1 MTALEGWVTRVEAHH
16 EQSRRIQERSAWAP
30 DESGRYVAGMF
41 VADPRRTD
49 DLVLNRLLHAVSPA
63 TTVLDVGGGAGRYA
77 LPLALACNHV
87 TVIEPDPGMVRALR
101 EQMARHRIANI
112 TVVEDTW
119 QAARVEPADVVLCAH
134 VIYDVVAIQDFVRWL
149 TVHARERVLL
159 VATMPWRMSML
170 SAFWPRIHGEE
181 RITLP
186 SVPELLPLLWEL
198 GVFPNLEMLSLHRP
212 EPFGD
217 RDQALTLLRRMIY
230 VKPGGEQDARLQSA
244 LDALT
249 CEVPG
254 GIALR
259 DALPHRQ
266 AVVSWSDE

>member
-1 MTALEGWVTRVEAHH
+1 MTALEAWVARVEAHH
-16 EQSRRIQERSAWAP
+16 EQSRRIQARSAWAP
-30 DESGRYVAGMF
+30 DESGRYVANMF

-49 DLVLNRLLHAVSPA
+49 DAVLNRLLHAVSPA

-77 LPLALACNHV
+77 LPLALACKQV
-87 TVIEPDPGMVRALR
+87 AVIEPDPGMVLALR
-101 EQMARHRIANI
+101 EQMVRHQIANI
-112 TVVEDTW
+112 TIVEEKW
-119 QAARVEPADVVLCAH
+119 QTARVEPADVVLGAH
-134 VIYDVVAIQDFVRWL
+134 VIYDVVAIQEFVQWL

-159 VATMPWRMSML
+159 VANMPWRMHVL
-170 SAFWPRIHGEE
+170 SAFWPLVHDEE

-198 GVFPNLEMLSLHRP
+198 GLFPNLEMLSVHPP

-217 RDQALTLLRRMIY
+217 RERLLAILRRMIY
-230 VKPGGEQDARLQSA
+230 VNAGSDQDSRLQSA

-249 CEVPG
+249 DEVPG

-259 DALPHRQ
+259 DAAPLRE
-266 AVVSWSDE
+266 ALVSWPDE

>member
-1 MTALEGWVTRVEAHH
+1 MTAVEAWVTRVEAHH
-16 EQSRRIQERSAWAP
+16 EQSRRIQEQSAWAP

-49 DLVLNRLLHAVSPA
+49 DPVLNRLLQAVSPA
-63 TTVLDVGGGAGRYA
+63 TSVLDVGGGAGRYA
-77 LPLALACNHV
+77 LPLALVCKEV
-87 TVIEPDPGMVRALR
+87 IVIEPDPGMVRALR
-101 EQMARHRIANI
+101 EQMAHHRIANI
-112 TVVEDTW
+112 TVVEEKW
-119 QAARVEPADVVLCAH
+119 QDARVEPTDVVLCAH
-134 VIYDVVAIQDFVRWL
+134 VIYDVVAIREFVQWL

-159 VATMPWRMSML
+159 VANMPWRMHVL
-170 SAFWPRIHGEE
+170 SAFWPLVHDED

-198 GVFPNLEMLSLHRP
+198 GVFPNLEMLSINPP

-217 RDQALTLLRRMIY
+217 RERLLAIVRRMIY
-230 VKPGGEQDARLQSA
+230 VKPGSDQDARLQSA

-249 CEVPG
+249 DEVPG

-259 DALPHRQ
+259 DAAPLRE
-266 AVVSWSDE
+266 ALVSWSDE